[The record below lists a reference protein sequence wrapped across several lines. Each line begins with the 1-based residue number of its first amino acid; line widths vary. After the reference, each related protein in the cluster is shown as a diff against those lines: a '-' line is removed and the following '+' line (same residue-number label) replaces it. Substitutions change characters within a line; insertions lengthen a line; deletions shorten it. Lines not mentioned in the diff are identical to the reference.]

1 MFNLNEWN
9 SKFVQETQNTPSLVG
24 KLKVMIWQGYNHVA
38 NHLLALERL
47 ELLTSVIQKCSLDYP
62 FRFLATLVALHFT
75 PVPHQLV
82 GDKEI
87 QTSIASRLASLLDYA
102 ITRQI

>member
-1 MFNLNEWN
+1 MEFKVCARNTKHTKFSWEVEGDDLARLQPC
-9 SKFVQETQNTPSLVG
+9 SKP
-24 KLKVMIWQGYNHVA
+24 
-38 NHLLALERL
+38 LALERL

-87 QTSIASRLASLLDYA
+87 QTSIASRLVSLLDYA